1 MKLKDA
7 YNEVFGGEDVK
18 IRYKMI
24 MFHFHLMCSL
34 RGYKPPFFEQHED
47 IDSLAHW
54 IEQGVAAVLVY
65 KTFFTYRAVTLSRA
79 PIAQF
84 CAWQIKRV
92 DVDAAI
98 EFIEQKKGF
107 VNPALKPMLEAQ
119 RGPYVCEIFI
129 KDVNWHSNSSWS
141 PSRSQNPK
149 DSGNWYEQSSTGY
162 RFYKKGRE
170 FTLFRARYV
179 DASYT
184 RGKPLY
190 VKADSST
197 LREFID
203 EYFKS
208 VPESEKEIHK
218 KNQVVGKRNSFSTR
232 SGDLPEDV
240 TSYLK
245 RKGLLFSV

>member
-1 MKLKDA
+1 MKLKEA
-7 YNEVFGGEDVK
+7 YNKVFGEEKPDGTYEG
-18 IRYKMI
+18 YKN
-24 MFHFHLMCSL
+24 
-34 RGYKPPFFEQHED
+34 RYKPPFFEQHED

-54 IEQGVAAVLVY
+54 VESGVAAVLVY

-84 CAWQIKRV
+84 DVWKIKRV
-92 DVDAAI
+92 DIEAAI
-98 EFIEQKKGF
+98 DFIEQKKGT
-107 VNPALKPMLEAQ
+107 VDPALKPMLEAQ
-119 RGPYVCEIFI
+119 RGPYVCEIFL
-129 KDVNWHSNSSWS
+129 KEVNWRSNSSYTGA
-141 PSRSQNPK
+141 PQTPK
-149 DSGNWYEQSSTGY
+149 GGIWYELSSTGY

-184 RGKPLY
+184 RGKPLF

-203 EYFKS
+203 CYFKS
-208 VPESEKEIHK
+208 VPESEKEKRK
-218 KNQVVGKRNSFSTR
+218 KNHPVVGKLSTSFSVR
-232 SGDLPEDV
+232 SGDLPEEV
-240 TSYLK
+240 INYLK